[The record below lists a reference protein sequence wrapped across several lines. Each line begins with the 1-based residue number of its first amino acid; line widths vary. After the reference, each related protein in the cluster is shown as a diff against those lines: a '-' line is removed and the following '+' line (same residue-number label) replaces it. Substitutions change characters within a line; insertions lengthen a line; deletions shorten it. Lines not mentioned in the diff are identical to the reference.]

1 MSADSEIFSLN
12 WMDSWKHEIN
22 QSDYKS
28 FSGGWNEP
36 ILLKVNPVHS
46 IAENVTG
53 FLLDL
58 NDGHC
63 GDIRYSTSED
73 ELNTDVILAADQKV
87 WRDIILNRKDPLF
100 MLMMGRLKLERG
112 SLSRLS
118 TYSKSARA
126 LLEAAYQ
133 ASEKVPEKNSVREAA
148 TEAETT
154 HDLTKLSFVTTGR
167 GLDME
172 SFPMQL
178 FQKAKQLGIWNPA
191 DISFEEDAVQ
201 WKDFTETEKTVLIH
215 LSSMFIA
222 GEEAVTMDLLPLI
235 RAVSRENRLEE
246 EIYLTS
252 FLWEE
257 AKHTEFFSLF
267 ISNVIGRRTDLTN
280 FHGKYYNEL
289 FSNELP
295 DALRRLD
302 DESTPE
308 NQLKASVTYNLI
320 VEGTL
325 AETGYE
331 AYFQMLERNN
341 MLPGLREGISH
352 LKRDESRH
360 IAFGLYFLKRLI
372 KENPGLKDILE
383 NESSRLL
390 NIAIEVVHE
399 IFEPYPE
406 MPFGLEKS
414 WYIDYAS
421 NQFSKRMSKLME
433 HD

>member
-1 MSADSEIFSLN
+1 MTVGPELFSQKWL
-12 WMDSWKHEIN
+12 DSWKHEIN
-22 QSDYKS
+22 HSDYKS
-28 FSGGWNEP
+28 LSKGWNEP
-36 ILLKVNPVHS
+36 ILIKANPPGS
-46 IAENVTG
+46 IQENENG
-53 FLLDL
+53 FFLEL
-58 NDGHC
+58 NAGYCSDV
-63 GDIRYSTSED
+63 RYSTSED
-73 ELNTDVILAADQKV
+73 EINTDVILAADIKV
-87 WRDIILNRKDPLF
+87 WKEIIQNRKDPLF
-100 MLMMGRLKLERG
+100 MLMMGKLKLEKG

-118 TYSKSARA
+118 TYSKSARS

-133 ASEKVPEKNSVREAA
+133 ASERIFSDVAEAKTPEA
-148 TEAETT
+148 TMPE

-167 GLDME
+167 GLDMD

-191 DISFEEDAVQ
+191 DISFEEDVRQ
-201 WKDFTETEKTVLIH
+201 WINFTDIEKKVLIH

-267 ISNVIGRRTDLTN
+267 IDQVVGRRTDLTQ
-280 FHGKYYNEL
+280 FHGYYYNEL
-289 FSNELP
+289 FSKEFP
-295 DALRRLD
+295 DALRKLD
-302 DESTPE
+302 EEPTPE

-331 AYFQMLERNN
+331 AYFQMLERND

-352 LKRDESRH
+352 LKKDESRH
-360 IAFGLYFLKRLI
+360 IAFGLYFLKRLM
-372 KENPGLKDILE
+372 KENPGLEEVLE
-383 NESSRLL
+383 QESSRLL

-421 NQFSKRMSKLME
+421 NQFRKRMTKLTE

>member
-1 MSADSEIFSLN
+1 MSVSTEIFSQK

-22 QSDYKS
+22 ESDYKS
-28 FSGGWNEP
+28 FSQGWNEP
-36 ILLKVNPVHS
+36 IIIKANPPGSIKEHVN
-46 IAENVTG
+46 G
-53 FLLDL
+53 FYLEL
-58 NDGHC
+58 NDGYC
-63 GDIRYSTSED
+63 NDVRYSTSED
-73 ELNTDVILAADQKV
+73 ENNTDVVLVADLKV
-87 WRDIILNRKDPLF
+87 WNQVIQSRKDPLF
-100 MLMMGRLKLERG
+100 MLMMGKLKLEKG

-118 TYSKSARA
+118 TYSKSARL

-133 ASEKVPEKNSVREAA
+133 ASESVQKKEVEKPKEAVI
-148 TEAETT
+148 T
-154 HDLTKLSFVTTGR
+154 HDFTKLSFVTTGR

-191 DISFEEDAVQ
+191 DISFEEDAFQ
-201 WKDFTETEKTVLIH
+201 WKRFTDLEKTVLIH
-215 LSSMFIA
+215 LSSMFLA

-267 ISNVIGRRTDLTN
+267 IDQVVGRRTDLTK
-280 FHGKYYNEL
+280 FHGQYYNEL
-289 FSNELP
+289 FSKELP
-295 DALRRLD
+295 DALRKLD
-302 DESTPE
+302 EEPTPE

-331 AYFQMLERNN
+331 AYFQMLERND

-360 IAFGLYFLKRLI
+360 IAFGLYFLKRLMN
-372 KENPGLKDILE
+372 ENPGLEDVLE
-383 NESSRLL
+383 QESSRLL

-399 IFEPYPE
+399 IFEPYTE

-421 NQFSKRMSKLME
+421 NQFRKRINKLME